1 MNERAAR
8 APRARHRMQLFDTP
22 ESLASTVATFL
33 IDGFDKGGTLLLIAR
48 SRHREAI
55 FSEFIRRG
63 CFAGNGADDE
73 RVVNLDAHDALTR
86 VSVNGKVD
94 ADLFDWTIG
103 GAVRRLSAAGPLR
116 VYCEMVEV
124 LASHQDFEAA
134 VELEMLWNRLGEQTP
149 FTVLCGYSSAHF
161 TPASAQPVLRNIC
174 RCHTD
179 AVARAEDSLGRWL
192 LNTVRNYGS
201 FTRTARA

>member
-1 MNERAAR
+1 VNDKPPRT
-8 APRARHRMQLFDTP
+8 PRARHRMQLFDTP

-63 CFAGNGADDE
+63 CFAGNGAAEE
-73 RVVNLDAHDALTR
+73 RVLNLDAHDALAR

-94 ADLFDWTIG
+94 ADLFDWTVG

-124 LASHQDFEAA
+124 LASHQDFDAA
-134 VELEMLWNRLGEQTP
+134 VQLETLWNRLGEQSA

-161 TPASAQPVLRNIC
+161 TPPAAQPVLRNIC
-174 RCHTD
+174 SCHTD
-179 AVARAEDSLGRWL
+179 ATARVEDSLGRWL
-192 LNTVRNYGS
+192 LNNARSYGS
-201 FTRTARA
+201 FTNTARA